1 MAIREGDALPYLRLK
16 QKMLESDCEAVFSD
30 GRVLPTFIY
39 KTGGQTKFTVDLDDA
54 FYEAAALPGFVRFT
68 KMPVSVPISTP
79 AVQEVD
85 NWVAKDDP
93 VAGSESV
100 QIAERWNG
108 SQLYKRNLVRE
119 QHGNLVVE
127 KFIGV
132 DQQNPHMR
140 YYLCRC
146 KCHKREV
153 RASQADLLMSRVT
166 SCRNEKPI
174 PSTVSDARIRNT
186 AGLF

>member
-30 GRVLPTFIY
+30 GRVLPAFIY

-54 FYEAAALPGFVRFT
+54 YYEAVALPGFVQFT
-68 KMPVSVPISTP
+68 KKPVSVPISTP
-79 AVQEVD
+79 AVQIVD
-85 NWVAKDDP
+85 KPIKDDP
-93 VAGSESV
+93 IAGSKSV

-132 DQQNPHMR
+132 DRQNPHVR

-146 KCHKREV
+146 KCHKKEV
-153 RASQADLLMSRVT
+153 RASQSDLLMSRVT
-166 SCRNEKPI
+166 SCQNEKPI
-174 PSTVSDARIRNT
+174 PSTVSDGRIRNT
-186 AGLF
+186 AGSF